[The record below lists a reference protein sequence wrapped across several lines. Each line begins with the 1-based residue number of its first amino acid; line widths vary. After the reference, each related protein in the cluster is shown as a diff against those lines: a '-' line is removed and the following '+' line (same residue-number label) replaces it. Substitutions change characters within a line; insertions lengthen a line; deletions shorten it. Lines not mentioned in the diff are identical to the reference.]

1 MILLGVMLRK
11 MPRQLLNTRPLFQRS
26 LPLEINTPSL
36 RSDPSF
42 SHAPSSLSFMNLHS
56 VPSEKSPITQAHVAF
71 VDDVDVAAK
80 LTANANSDIP
90 LSPEATV
97 RLK

>member
-1 MILLGVMLRK
+1 M
-11 MPRQLLNTRPLFQRS
+11 S
-26 LPLEINTPSL
+26 L
-36 RSDPSF
+36 
-42 SHAPSSLSFMNLHS
+42 HG
-56 VPSEKSPITQAHVAF
+56 VPSEKFPITQAHVAF

-90 LSPEATV
+90 LSPEATA